1 MHILNYLT
9 RLKNR
14 RLMRIAR
21 MIQAEPIM
29 NAENTKKQLEV
40 NNINDYNSNI
50 RDQNVII
57 KSK

>member
-1 MHILNYLT
+1 
-9 RLKNR
+9 
-14 RLMRIAR
+14 MRIAR

>member
-1 MHILNYLT
+1 
-9 RLKNR
+9 
-14 RLMRIAR
+14 MRIAR
-21 MIQAEPIM
+21 MIPAEPIM
-29 NAENTKKQLEV
+29 NTENTKKQLEV